1 MFADPSPIA
10 LSTWPPHNG
19 HFRKCSASL
28 SRGPV
33 TCLPMQVRRGNG
45 PLKKIRPRIS
55 PRPDS
60 IRRGVHPPAA
70 IVVAYYAHD
79 HRCQTSEHQ
88 RAPSVRWAVDAGARP
103 PLSPM
108 VTDGGAVWEQK
119 QQCKACLLVST
130 HRLRVA
136 QIARSFQNIP
146 IKMKSPTSAMKE
158 TIMIAT
164 VRNTSLAERGFM
176 NASCLP
182 KSRSATLSV
191 TGRCLFKGR

>member
-1 MFADPSPIA
+1 
-10 LSTWPPHNG
+10 
-19 HFRKCSASL
+19 
-28 SRGPV
+28 
-33 TCLPMQVRRGNG
+33 MQVRRGNG

-70 IVVAYYAHD
+70 IVVSYYAHD
-79 HRCQTSEHQ
+79 HRCQTSARRRIISAHRPCVGRLTRERDTLCH
-88 RAPSVRWAVDAGARP
+88 RWR
-103 PLSPM
+103 
-108 VTDGGAVWEQK
+108 GGGGNRI

-191 TGRCLFKGR
+191 TGRCLFEGR